1 MFTIAYE
8 QLLSLKQFFKD
19 LTFFTKTMIRRVGY
33 QSKKLIAF
41 VFFLKQFSG
50 VIDEFKTILSGKP
63 LANIWKGLRFV
74 HSVIRDHVPEQNL
87 NMRVQLLEMN
97 LDT

>member
-8 QLLSLKQFFKD
+8 QLLSLKQFFTD
-19 LTFFTKTMIRRVGY
+19 LRLFNRNIMRRVGY

-63 LANIWKGLRFV
+63 LANIWKGLGFV
-74 HSVIRDHVPEQNL
+74 HSVIRDHVPEQNI
-87 NMRVQLLEMN
+87 NM
-97 LDT
+97 